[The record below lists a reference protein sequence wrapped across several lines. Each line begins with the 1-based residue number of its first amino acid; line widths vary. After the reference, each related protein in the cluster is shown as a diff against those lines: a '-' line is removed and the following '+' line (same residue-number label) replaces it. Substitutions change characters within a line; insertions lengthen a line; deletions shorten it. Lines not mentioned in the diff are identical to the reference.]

1 MPYYSIHSTVQKT
14 FIGRAGTLQKASF
27 VSSLITRLGHI
38 LFRLFYRV
46 EVKGLENYRAA
57 GERVVIVANHL
68 SKLDMALIGSFLPER
83 AMFTVNTGDMDK
95 WWVKVASHYFDI
107 LPFDPTNAMA
117 ARSQV
122 AEVKKGR
129 KLVMFPEGRI
139 SVTGALMKIYE
150 APGTIAHLADAQIL
164 PLRIDGAQYSRFS
177 NMHGIF
183 RRKLFPKITLTF
195 QPPIDFKAPEGLKG
209 TALRAY
215 IAHKLHDTMT
225 KMMFETSNID
235 RTLIDSLLSAR
246 KAFGGKR
253 KVLEDIQRQP
263 ISYNKFVIGIFVLG
277 RKLAGM
283 TNGQTN
289 VGVLLPN
296 ANACVVTFFGL
307 QVFGRIPAML
317 NFSTGA
323 VNMAAACTAAQIST
337 IITSRRFIE
346 EGEMEDDLALL
357 AKQADIIFLEDVREK
372 ISLIDKLRGLLSAKF
387 ARTALSM
394 IGTNTDAN
402 KPATILFTSGSEGVP
417 KGVVLSHRNLQ
428 ANMQQTATRIPVN
441 STDVMFNALP
451 IFHALGLTLGTLMPI
466 MHGLRTFLYPSPL
479 HYKIVPELCYST
491 DATVLLGT
499 NTFLAGYARNAHP
512 YDFYKVWLCVGGAEK
527 VKQDTRDVYME
538 KFGIRIVEGYGA
550 TECAPVLS
558 ANTPMHFKSGTVGQ
572 IFDGIEYR
580 LDPVK
585 GIDKGGE
592 LVVKGPNIMLGY
604 LRADNPGVL
613 EAPKEGWYATGD
625 IVDIDN
631 EGYVTIIGRAK
642 RFSKIAGEM
651 VSLTSAETFIS
662 EAFPDHDHA
671 VVAVP
676 DKKKGEK
683 LVLFTTDKSINR
695 RSLAAGLKKTNA
707 IDMMT
712 PRIIINIDE
721 IPVLRTGKVDYV
733 AINKMAREQVP
744 E

>member
-1 MPYYSIHSTVQKT
+1 MSSIITAL
-14 FIGRAGTLQKASF
+14 GRIF
-27 VSSLITRLGHI
+27 
-38 LFRLFYRV
+38 FRLLYRV
-46 EVKGLENYRAA
+46 EVKGLENYEAA
-57 GERVVIVANHL
+57 GERVVIIANHM
-68 SKLDMALIGSFLPER
+68 SKIDMALIGCFIPER
-83 AMFTVNTGDMDK
+83 AMFSINIADVDK
-95 WWVKVASHYFDI
+95 WWAKLAAHFFDI

-117 ARSQV
+117 ARTQV
-122 AEVKKGR
+122 SEVKKGR

-150 APGTIAHLADAQIL
+150 VPGTIAHLADAQVL
-164 PLRIDGAQYSRFS
+164 PLCINGAQYSKFS
-177 NMHGIF
+177 KMHGLL

-195 QPPIDFKAPEGLKG
+195 LPPVKFKAPSDLKG
-209 TALRAY
+209 GALRTH
-215 IAHKLHDTMT
+215 IAHKLYDTMT
-225 KMMFETSNID
+225 KMVFDTSDID
-235 RTLIDSLLSAR
+235 CTLMSSLLSAR
-246 KAFGGKR
+246 SAFGGGR
-253 KVLEDIQRQP
+253 KILEDIQRVP
-263 ISYNKFVIGIFVLG
+263 LTYNKLIIGVFVLG

-283 TNGQTN
+283 TNGQKN

-296 ANACVVTFFGL
+296 ANACVVSFFGL
-307 QVFGRIPAML
+307 QVYNRIPAML

-323 VNMAAACTAAQIST
+323 VNMAAACTAAQVKT
-337 IITSRRFIE
+337 IITSRRFIT
-346 EGEMEDDLALL
+346 EGEMEEDLALL
-357 AKQADIIFLEDVREK
+357 EKQAKIIFLEDVRET
-372 ISLIDKLRGLLSAKF
+372 ISFGEKMRGLLSAKF
-387 ARTALSM
+387 ARTALSI
-394 IGTNTDAN
+394 IGSSSDAN
-402 KPATILFTSGSEGVP
+402 EPATILFTSGSEGVP

-428 ANMQQTATRIPVN
+428 ANMKQVATRIPVN

-451 IFHALGLTLGTLMPI
+451 IFHALGLTLGALMPI
-466 MHGLRTFLYPSPL
+466 MNGLRTFLYPSPL
-479 HYKIVPELCYST
+479 HYKIVPELCYGT

-512 YDFYKVWLCVGGAEK
+512 YDFYNVWLCVGGAEK
-527 VKQDTRDVYME
+527 VKQDTREIYME
-538 KFGIRIVEGYGA
+538 KFGTRIVEGYGA
-550 TECAPVLS
+550 TECAPVLA
-558 ANTPMHFKSGTVGQ
+558 ANTPMHFKSGTVGRL
-572 IFDGIEYR
+572 FDGIEHR
-580 LDPVK
+580 LEAVE
-585 GIDKGGE
+585 GIDVGGE

-613 EAPKEGWYATGD
+613 EPPVDGWYPTGD
-625 IVDIDN
+625 IVDIDE

-662 EAFPDHDHA
+662 EAFPDREHA

-695 RSLAAGLKKTNA
+695 KTLVSGLKKTDS

-712 PRIIINIDE
+712 PKIIIHIDE

-733 AINKMAREQVP
+733 TINNLALEQVP

>member
-1 MPYYSIHSTVQKT
+1 MSSVITT
-14 FIGRAGTLQKASF
+14 LGR
-27 VSSLITRLGHI
+27 I

-46 EVKGLENYRAA
+46 EVKGLENYQAA
-57 GERVVIVANHL
+57 GERVVIIANHM
-68 SKLDMALIGSFLPER
+68 SKIDMALIGCFIPER
-83 AMFTVNTGDMDK
+83 AMFTVNVADIDK
-95 WWVKVASHYFDI
+95 WWVKIASNFFDI

-117 ARSQV
+117 ARAQV
-122 AEVKKGR
+122 SEVKKGR

-150 APGTIAHLADAQIL
+150 TPGTIAHLADAQVL
-164 PLRIDGAQYSRFS
+164 PLCINGAQFSKFS
-177 NMHGIF
+177 NMHGIL

-195 QPPIDFKAPEGLKG
+195 LPPIEFKAPEGLKG
-209 TALRAY
+209 GALRTH

-225 KMMFETSNID
+225 KMVFDTANID
-235 RTLIDSLLSAR
+235 LTLMDSLLSAR
-246 KAFGGKR
+246 KAFGGSR
-253 KVLEDIQRQP
+253 KVLEDIQRAP
-263 ISYNKFVIGIFVLG
+263 ISYNKLIIGIFVLG
-277 RKLAGM
+277 RKLANM
-283 TNGQTN
+283 TFGQKN

-307 QVFGRIPAML
+307 QVFDRTPAML

-323 VNMAAACTAAQIST
+323 VNMAAACTAAQVTT

-357 AKQADIIFLEDVREK
+357 AKQAEIIFLEDVREK
-372 ISLIDKLRGLLSAKF
+372 ISFGEKMRGLLSAKF

-394 IGTNTDAN
+394 IGSNTDAR

-428 ANMQQTATRIPVN
+428 ANMKQVATRIPVN

-451 IFHALGLTLGTLMPI
+451 IFHALGLTLGALMPI
-466 MHGLRTFLYPSPL
+466 MHGLRIFLYPSPL
-479 HYKIVPELCYST
+479 HYKIVPELCYGT

-512 YDFYKVWLCVGGAEK
+512 YDFYNVWLCVGGAEK
-527 VKQDTRDVYME
+527 VKQDTRDIYME
-538 KFGIRIVEGYGA
+538 KFGTRIVEGYGA
-550 TECAPVLS
+550 TECAPVLA
-558 ANTPMHFKSGTVGQ
+558 ANTPMHFKSGTVGR

-580 LDPVK
+580 LDPVE
-585 GIDKGGE
+585 GIDEGGE

-604 LRADNPGVL
+604 LRADNPGVI
-613 EAPKEGWYATGD
+613 EPPQDGWYATGD
-625 IVDIDN
+625 IVDIDE

-662 EAFPDHDHA
+662 EAFPDREHA

-676 DKKKGEK
+676 DRKKGEK

-695 RSLAAGLKKTNA
+695 KSLVSGLKKTDA

-712 PRIIINIDE
+712 PKIVIQIAE
-721 IPVLRTGKVDYV
+721 IPVLRTGKIDYV
-733 AINKMAREQVP
+733 TINKMAREQIP

>member
-1 MPYYSIHSTVQKT
+1 MSSIIT
-14 FIGRAGTLQKASF
+14 TLGK
-27 VSSLITRLGHI
+27 I

-46 EVKGLENYRAA
+46 EVKGLENYQAA
-57 GERVVIVANHL
+57 GERVVIIANHM
-68 SKLDMALIGSFLPER
+68 SKLDMALIGSYLPER
-83 AMFTVNTGDMDK
+83 AMFSVNVNEVDK
-95 WWVKVASHYFDI
+95 WWVKIARHFFDI
-107 LPFDPTNAMA
+107 IPFDPTNAMA
-117 ARSQV
+117 ARTQV

-150 APGTIAHLADAQIL
+150 APGTIAHLADAQVL
-164 PLRIDGAQYSRFS
+164 PLCIDGTQFSKFS
-177 NMHGIF
+177 NMRGIL
-183 RRKLFPKITLTF
+183 RCKLFPKITLTF
-195 QPPIDFKAPEGLKG
+195 LPPIKFKAPAELKG
-209 TALRAY
+209 SALRTH

-225 KMMFETSNID
+225 KMMFDTSNID
-235 RTLIDSLLSAR
+235 RTLIDTLLSAR
-246 KAFGGKR
+246 KVFGSKR
-253 KVLEDIQRQP
+253 KILEDIQRDP
-263 ISYNKFVIGIFVLG
+263 ISYNKLIIGIFVLG
-277 RKLAGM
+277 RKLANM
-283 TNGQTN
+283 TPGQKN

-296 ANACVVTFFGL
+296 ANACLVTFFGL
-307 QVFGRIPAML
+307 QVFGRVPAML

-323 VNMAAACTAAQIST
+323 VNMGAACAAAQINT

-357 AKQADIIFLEDVREK
+357 AKQAKIIFLEDVREK
-372 ISLIDKLRGLLSAKF
+372 ISFGEKMRGLLSAKF

-394 IGTNTDAN
+394 IGTDTDPN

-428 ANMQQTATRIPVN
+428 ANMKQVATRIPVN

-451 IFHALGLTLGTLMPI
+451 IFHALGLTLGALMPL
-466 MHGLRTFLYPSPL
+466 MNGLRIFLYPSPL
-479 HYKIVPELCYST
+479 HYKIVPELCYAT

-512 YDFYKVWLCVGGAEK
+512 YDFYNVWLCVGGAEK
-527 VKQDTRDVYME
+527 VRQDTRDIYME
-538 KFGIRIVEGYGA
+538 KFGVRIVEGYGA
-550 TECAPVLS
+550 TECAPVLA
-558 ANTPMHFKSGTVGQ
+558 ANTPMHFKSGTVGR
-572 IFDGIEYR
+572 IFDGIQYR
-580 LDPVK
+580 IDPVE
-585 GIDKGGE
+585 GIDVGGE

-613 EAPKEGWYATGD
+613 EAPEQGWYATGD
-625 IVDIDN
+625 IVDIDE

-651 VSLTSAETFIS
+651 VSLTSAETYIS
-662 EAFPDHDHA
+662 EAFPDRDHA

-683 LVLFTTDKSINR
+683 LILFTTDKSINR
-695 RSLAAGLKKTNA
+695 KTLVSGLKKTDS

-712 PRIIINIDE
+712 PKIIINIDE

-733 AINKMAREQVP
+733 TINKMACEQIQ